1 VVAGSLKYCQAEKH
15 QLMNYIL
22 SATSPS
28 VDWLYHSQFA
38 KKQTHQPSWV
48 TLKQSYIGIGELGPL
63 HIAKQLGEMLYSAL
77 CERERGSL
85 WGSNVQVCRHYT
97 MQFLRSIHLLMEW
110 ESEGMTFQCPFIHTK
125 INLLHVAAFYPWGRC
140 KWGQRTYIVDVVGE
154 IQYIVSHCVDNSHI
168 AHMQL
173 HNLHHACKP
182 RTVPSAVSVIY
193 HYIIN

>member
-1 VVAGSLKYCQAEKH
+1 MQSHDQYQSTTMETPAFLFMPQNHTRTIKWMTKVVSGNISSDSDQECQISAWELPVKTKLTRCLGLLEDSPQGSQNPVVAGSLKYCLSEKH
-15 QLMNYIL
+15 QLKNCIL
-22 SATSPS
+22 TATSPS

-97 MQFLRSIHLLMEW
+97 MRFLRSIHLLME
-110 ESEGMTFQCPFIHTK
+110 
-125 INLLHVAAFYPWGRC
+125 
-140 KWGQRTYIVDVVGE
+140 
-154 IQYIVSHCVDNSHI
+154 
-168 AHMQL
+168 
-173 HNLHHACKP
+173 
-182 RTVPSAVSVIY
+182 
-193 HYIIN
+193 